1 MSLMASTVLRGPVLR
16 RAARSAAAAKLS
28 GVESATAALQRR
40 SLSHYSTRGNQ
51 TTRKS
56 SLDECDALYE
66 VVRGTKVTLLKNDI
80 LERIVESCSNARAE
94 FVQNGMERTWMVCA
108 ATAGGFFAGC
118 FMRAWK
124 IDKEKMNN
132 EGGRGRDRAEETYD
146 IL

>member
-1 MSLMASTVLRGPVLR
+1 
-16 RAARSAAAAKLS
+16 
-28 GVESATAALQRR
+28 
-40 SLSHYSTRGNQ
+40 
-51 TTRKS
+51 
-56 SLDECDALYE
+56 
-66 VVRGTKVTLLKNDI
+66 VTLLKNDI
-80 LERIVESCSNARAE
+80 LERIVERYRQVFIIFASQKLLTVWSFYGKRYSTKGLFSTSSSCSNARAE

-132 EGGRGRDRAEETYD
+132 EGERGRDRAEETYD